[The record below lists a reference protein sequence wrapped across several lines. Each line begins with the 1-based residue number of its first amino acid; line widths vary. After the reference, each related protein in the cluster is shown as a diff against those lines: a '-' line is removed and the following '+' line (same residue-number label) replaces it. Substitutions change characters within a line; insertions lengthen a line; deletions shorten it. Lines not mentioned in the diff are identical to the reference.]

1 MKIKTR
7 YNIRLLLISLILIF
21 SVVNASLRLTENG
34 MSSIFRIISPVFILI
49 LLISNIHRY
58 KNSIIFMLVFYVYS
72 LIVSIYIYNYIA
84 FEY

>member
-58 KNSIIFMLVFYVYS
+58 KNSIIFMLVFYVYI
-72 LIVSIYIYNYIA
+72 LMVPP
-84 FEY
+84 FHFHFP